1 MLKVALTGP
10 TGLVGSRI
18 IELLHNDFIFI
29 PLPHDALDITN
40 KDRVYTFLKN
50 LDFDMI
56 LHLAA
61 YTLVD
66 KAEEEPEKSRLIN
79 VEGTRNLF
87 DFCISKQKK
96 FIYTSTDFVFDGEH
110 PPYFED
116 SIPNPL
122 GVYAKTKYEG
132 ECIVKD
138 KAMIIRFSYPYRT
151 AYDKKKD
158 FVRSLKFL
166 LESHTPLTMIQD
178 TLITPTF
185 IDDIAQALRHLFVN
199 FTPEI
204 FHIIGASSISP
215 YNAAIMISHQFHLD
229 SSLIIPITLEEYSKG
244 KAPRP
249 RYSVTKSKKNT
260 FYPMK
265 SFNEGLKLI
274 K

>member
-1 MLKVALTGP
+1 MIRIVLTGS

-18 IELLHNDFIFI
+18 IELLHNDFTFI
-29 PLPHDALDITN
+29 PLSHDVVDITN
-40 KDRVYTFLKN
+40 KDSVYTFLKD
-50 LDFDMI
+50 LDFDLM

-61 YTLVD
+61 YTQVD
-66 KAEEEPEKSRLIN
+66 KAEEEQEKARLIN

-87 DFCISKQKK
+87 EHCVSKEKK
-96 FIYTSTDFVFDGEH
+96 FIYISTDFVFDGEH
-110 PPYFED
+110 PPYYED
-116 SIPNPL
+116 SVPNPL

-132 ECIVKD
+132 ERIVKD
-138 KAMIIRFSYPYRT
+138 RAMIIRFSYPYRT

-185 IDDIAQALRHLFVN
+185 IDDIAEALRHLFVN

-204 FHIIGASSISP
+204 FHICGASSLSP
-215 YNAAIMISHQFHLD
+215 YNAAMIIAEQFHLD
-229 SSLIIPITLEEYSKG
+229 SSLITPITLDEYSKG

-260 FYPMK
+260 FYTMK
-265 SFNEGLKLI
+265 SFEEGLSMF
-274 K
+274 

>member
-1 MLKVALTGP
+1 MLRVALTGP

-18 IELLHNDFIFI
+18 IELLHNDFTFI
-29 PLPHDALDITN
+29 PLSHDAVDITN
-40 KDRVYTFLKN
+40 KESVHTILKD
-50 LDFDMI
+50 LDFDLM

-61 YTLVD
+61 YTQVD
-66 KAEEEPEKSRLIN
+66 KAEEEQEKARLIN
-79 VEGTRNLF
+79 IEGTRNLF
-87 DFCISKQKK
+87 DFCISKGKK
-96 FIYTSTDFVFDGEH
+96 FIYISTDFVFDGEH

-158 FVRSLKFL
+158 FVRSLKSL
-166 LESHTPLTMIQD
+166 LESHTPLTMVQD
-178 TLITPTF
+178 TLVTPTF
-185 IDDIAQALRHLFVN
+185 IDDIAEALRHLFVN

-215 YNAAIMISHQFHLD
+215 YDAAMMIAHQFRLN
-229 SSLIIPITLEEYSKG
+229 SSLITPITLDKYSKG

-260 FYPMK
+260 FYTMK
-265 SFNEGLKLI
+265 SFEEGLKLI
-274 K
+274 E